1 MDWQTLVV
9 ALTVIVAAAYLAR
22 RAYRSFRRPGCG
34 DGCGSCAGRDGPPG
48 EADKLVQI
56 RIRKGKD
63 R

>member
-9 ALTVIVAAAYLAR
+9 SLTVILAAAYLGR

-34 DGCGSCAGRDGPPG
+34 DGCASCEGRGGSSGKKD
-48 EADKLVQI
+48 ELVQI
-56 RIRKGKD
+56 RIRKGKE